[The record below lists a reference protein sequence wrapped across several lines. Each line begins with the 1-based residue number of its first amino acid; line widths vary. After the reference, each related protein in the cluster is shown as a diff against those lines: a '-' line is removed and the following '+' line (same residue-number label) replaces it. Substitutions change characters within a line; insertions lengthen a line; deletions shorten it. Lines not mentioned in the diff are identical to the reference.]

1 MRDLGVYR
9 WILHIYFDY
18 VQIPEFFFRFS
29 AVLIV
34 MYFQFTSKIIYKTLT
49 FWIHLG

>member
-18 VQIPEFFFRFS
+18 VQISLHIWHSFCGS
-29 AVLIV
+29 IV
-34 MYFQFTSKIIYKTLT
+34 EWKTYTT
-49 FWIHLG
+49 FCSIFISFH

>member
-18 VQIPEFFFRFS
+18 VQIPEIFFRFS

>member
-18 VQIPEFFFRFS
+18 VQIPEFFFVSLLF
-29 AVLIV
+29 
-34 MYFQFTSKIIYKTLT
+34 
-49 FWIHLG
+49 

>member
-18 VQIPEFFFRFS
+18 VQIPEFFFSFLCCFNCYVFS
-29 AVLIV
+29 
-34 MYFQFTSKIIYKTLT
+34 
-49 FWIHLG
+49 IHVKNHL